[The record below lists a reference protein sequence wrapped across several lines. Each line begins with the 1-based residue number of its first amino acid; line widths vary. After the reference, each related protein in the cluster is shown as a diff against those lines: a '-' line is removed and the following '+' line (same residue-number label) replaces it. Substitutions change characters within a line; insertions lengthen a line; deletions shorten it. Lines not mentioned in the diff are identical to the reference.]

1 MEYRILG
8 PLEIAADSGAPVAV
22 GSGKDGALL
31 AILLMHANEPVS
43 AARLVDLLW
52 DGTPPPTAPKILQN
66 AVSRL
71 RRGLGEDRLVTRG
84 RGYQLRVDP
93 GELDLDRFRDRLEE
107 GRRLLAGGDPER
119 ASEVLSDALELWT

>member
-22 GSGKDGALL
+22 GSGNDGALL
-31 AILLMHANEPVS
+31 AFLVSRANEPVS

-84 RGYQLRVDP
+84 RGYQLRVLP
-93 GELDLDRFRDRLEE
+93 GELDVDRFREWLEQ
-107 GRRLLAGGDPER
+107 GRRLLTAGEPAR
-119 ASEVLSDALELWT
+119 ASKVLGD